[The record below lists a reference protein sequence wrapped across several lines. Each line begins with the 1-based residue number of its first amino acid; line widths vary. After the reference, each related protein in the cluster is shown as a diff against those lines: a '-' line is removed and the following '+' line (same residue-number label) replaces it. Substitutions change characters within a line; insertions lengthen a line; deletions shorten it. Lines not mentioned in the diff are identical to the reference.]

1 MLQVTSQGIPLLLPQ
16 LAVPKTNLLKRLLI
30 LSLKNPHRTSFKTD
44 SSSIMPKYSKFKSF
58 FLISVFDRDLKKKVS
73 ENDKSQ
79 FHLSKISG
87 VVRDLVKA
95 LQITIVDS
103 KDLYTYETD

>member
-1 MLQVTSQGIPLLLPQ
+1 
-16 LAVPKTNLLKRLLI
+16 
-30 LSLKNPHRTSFKTD
+30 
-44 SSSIMPKYSKFKSF
+44 MPKYSKFKSF

>member
-1 MLQVTSQGIPLLLPQ
+1 MI
-16 LAVPKTNLLKRLLI
+16 
-30 LSLKNPHRTSFKTD
+30 
-44 SSSIMPKYSKFKSF
+44 
-58 FLISVFDRDLKKKVS
+58 DRELKKKVS

-87 VVRDLVKA
+87 VVRDLVGA
-95 LQITIVDS
+95 LQITIVDT